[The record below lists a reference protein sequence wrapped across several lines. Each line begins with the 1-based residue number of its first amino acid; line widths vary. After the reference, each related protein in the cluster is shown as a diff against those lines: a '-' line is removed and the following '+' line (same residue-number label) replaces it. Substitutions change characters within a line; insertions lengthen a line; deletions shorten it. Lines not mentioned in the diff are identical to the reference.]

1 MDRRTSLKWMLA
13 AVASGANGMPV
24 SAAAAGAGAKGYGTD
39 PDLVKSYRAGQLW
52 PLTLTQSQ
60 RKTAAALCATI
71 IPADDRSPGAD
82 DLEVHLFIDE
92 WISAPY
98 PRHVED
104 RKLVLEGLAWLERES
119 KRRFGKPFTA
129 AGETER
135 RSICDEICDLEQAK
149 PERKDAARF
158 FARYRNLTADGF
170 YTTPSGMKDL
180 GFVGNAPSAT
190 FDGPPPEALRK
201 AGLT

>member
-1 MDRRTSLKWMLA
+1 MLA
-13 AVASGANGMPV
+13 AVASGANGLPV
-24 SAAAAGAGAKGYGTD
+24 SAALVTARAKGYGTD
-39 PDLVKSYRAGQLW
+39 PDLVKGYQAGQLW
-52 PLTLTQSQ
+52 PLTLTLAQ
-60 RKTAAALCATI
+60 RTTCRRALRHDHSLQTTA
-71 IPADDRSPGAD
+71 RPGAD
-82 DLEVHLFIDE
+82 ELEVHLFIDE

-104 RKLVLEGLAWLERES
+104 RKVVVEGLVWIERAAR
-119 KRRFGKPFTA
+119 RRFGKSFSA
-129 AGETER
+129 ATEAER
-135 RSICDEICDLEQAK
+135 GAICDEICD
-149 PERKDAARF
+149 PERATPARKDAARF

-190 FDGPPPEALRK
+190 FDGPPAEALRK